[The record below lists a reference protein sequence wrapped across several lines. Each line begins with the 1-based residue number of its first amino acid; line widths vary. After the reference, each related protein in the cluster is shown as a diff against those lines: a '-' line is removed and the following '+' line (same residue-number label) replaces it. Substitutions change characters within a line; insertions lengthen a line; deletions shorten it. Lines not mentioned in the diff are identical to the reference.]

1 MLEQLIGRSL
11 VKSGYRRL
19 LALGSILGVAAV
31 IVVQALFASYY
42 RAVEQHLLGLHP
54 HLSLR
59 AETIDAAGRAVWEEA
74 LARHGEEVVGV
85 NPAIDLV
92 VSSVVSAVKS
102 HSVVCVDEEEGA
114 ACFDFLGGGEVP
126 AERLR
131 DAQGF
136 EVMKRRVG
144 RLRLRGIAVD
154 GASAEGVRRI
164 MDVRAGHDDL
174 RRLEQGPEEGMPMAC
189 LFDRTFFHGASRLD
203 EFLVALPA
211 IDEEPGHLFRLLST
225 VNLGMRRT
233 EHPVFVTSLASARRL
248 LARPGFTNVL
258 EVELRDPR
266 TAPELARALA
276 GAAEVL
282 GGRVETWQDQD
293 AGSFRLLEVLRQV
306 IFTVVFSVVVIAGL
320 AIGSTLS
327 LVVLEGRR
335 KIAMLKA
342 LGLRH
347 RTLYTALILKC
358 WQIAALS
365 LAAGTALGLVA
376 SESLL
381 KLPGF
386 RQGLGKMG
394 ITDPQVLVQGSDLAL
409 LAAATFLL
417 YLVVALLPARQA
429 CRIDAVEGLQS

>member
-1 MLEQLIGRSL
+1 MLEQLVGHSL
-11 VKSGYRRL
+11 LKPGYRRL
-19 LALGSILGVAAV
+19 LVAGSILGVAAV

-54 HLSLR
+54 HLALR
-59 AETIDAAGRAVWEEA
+59 AESIDAAGRAAWEAA
-74 LARHGEEVVGV
+74 LARHGDQVVAV

-102 HSVVCVDEEEGA
+102 HSVVCVDDEVP
-114 ACFDFLGGGEVP
+114 ACFDFLNGGEVP
-126 AERLR
+126 TERLR
-131 DAQGF
+131 DAMGF
-136 EVMKRRVG
+136 EVLKRRTG

-164 MDVRAGHDDL
+164 MDVEAGSHDL
-174 RRLEQGPEEGMPMAC
+174 QRLEIGPEEGMPMAC

-203 EFLVALPA
+203 EFFVTLPA
-211 IDEEPGHLFRLLST
+211 AGEDSGHLFRLLST

-233 EHPVFVTSLASARRL
+233 QHPVFVTSLASARRL
-248 LARPGFTNVL
+248 LARPGLTNVL

-276 GAAEVL
+276 AEAALL

-293 AGSFRLLEVLRQV
+293 AGSFRLLEVLRRV

-342 LGLRH
+342 LGLRR
-347 RTLYTALILKC
+347 RTLYSALILKC

-376 SESLL
+376 SEGLL

-386 RQGLGKMG
+386 RQGLAKMG
-394 ITDPQVLVQGSDLAL
+394 ITDPQVLTTGSDLAL
-409 LAAATFLL
+409 LSAATFLL
-417 YLVVALLPARQA
+417 YLFVALLPARQA
-429 CRIDAVEGLQS
+429 CRIDVVEGLRS